1 VSSAVNAGDLPA
13 LRAVEVV
20 RARGSEVLDDLA
32 ADEVDLEEAG
42 RDRNGQCVRPAG
54 EGHRL
59 AREHLLLTRGVR
71 VELG

>member
-1 VSSAVNAGDLPA
+1 VTAVHAGDQPT

-20 RARGSEVLDDLA
+20 RPRRAEMLDDLA

-42 RDRNGQCVRPAG
+42 RHGDREGVRPAG
-54 EGHRL
+54 ERDGDVCKHS
-59 AREHLLLTRGVR
+59 LLTRRVL